1 MSSNDEQCD
10 KKKKSNVYLL
20 FLCLR
25 DRVFGKMAKKTFDSG
40 TTRLPATD
48 LGIYADLT

>member
-1 MSSNDEQCD
+1 MLTGQGFWQD
-10 KKKKSNVYLL
+10 
-20 FLCLR
+20 
-25 DRVFGKMAKKTFDSG
+25 GKKTFDSG